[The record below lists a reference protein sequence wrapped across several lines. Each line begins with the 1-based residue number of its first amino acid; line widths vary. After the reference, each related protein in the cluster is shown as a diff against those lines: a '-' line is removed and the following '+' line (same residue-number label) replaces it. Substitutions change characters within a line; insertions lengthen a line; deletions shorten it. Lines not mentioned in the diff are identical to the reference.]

1 MGLFFDRS
9 TVLFPCRAAPRAP
22 PLFLSLSLSLRSF
35 FQSFFF
41 CGLLSSLRSSR
52 FVYIKSLMDC
62 RRRTDRRTGLSG
74 RSERPISLLLL
85 LLVLAVVFL
94 HVAAIIF
101 RSERKRKRERER
113 ERERGK
119 TQIHMRGFVSLPN
132 GPMSNQVGFD
142 RKSQKLKKRDSCL
155 TRVNMTLGRT
165 FERQIVSSSA
175 LSCSKK
181 LDVFKNIQK
190 LNERKSSSVHCWL
203 TSIRSDTFFLF
214 VNGEK

>member
-1 MGLFFDRS
+1 MW
-9 TVLFPCRAAPRAP
+9 P
-22 PLFLSLSLSLRSF
+22 PLISSIESIRLHQISN
-35 FQSFFF
+35 
-41 CGLLSSLRSSR
+41 GLPSAHGS
-52 FVYIKSLMDC
+52 
-62 RRRTDRRTGLSG
+62 TDGAL
-74 RSERPISLLLL
+74 RPIGTSDI
-85 LLVLAVVFL
+85 VAVASARARRSIPSRRGHYL
-94 HVAAIIF
+94 PF
-101 RSERKRKRERER
+101 REKEKERKRERER